1 MTKKE
6 AVEDA
11 KEVSED
17 NAETAENIAKMAM
30 PVAEKDAK
38 MPMQGEAKMAT
49 EMPPMPEVG
58 HIKVGLMAAPGGRQ
72 SINIETSDNMSY
84 GLAIE
89 MLESALGRLKSAPL
103 KY

>member
-6 AVEDA
+6 EVKEAVPEEDA
-11 KEVSED
+11 EKVDNGDQQMSEKPEVLQG
-17 NAETAENIAKMAM
+17 ETKMA
-30 PVAEKDAK
+30 A
-38 MPMQGEAKMAT
+38 